1 MSRKSPLRY
10 PAVPLVVHD
19 PYFSIWSFDD
29 TLNGHWHHHWTG
41 SSIGLGGLIRIDGK
55 TFTWSGGEQVAP
67 LLPQTSCRVLPTR
80 TVYTFEGEGIRLTV
94 TFLTPALPHRLEV
107 LSRPLTYLVF
117 RVDSTDGRAHS
128 CEVYFDCGGEPCVD
142 RLATRSSGAATIT
155 MRSSF

>member
-10 PAVPLVVHD
+10 PPVPLVVHD

-107 LSRPLTYLVF
+107 LSRPLT
-117 RVDSTDGRAHS
+117 
-128 CEVYFDCGGEPCVD
+128 
-142 RLATRSSGAATIT
+142 
-155 MRSSF
+155 